1 MRRLIDL
8 IEAHH
13 SYDEL
18 SFDTKFQPVR
28 HGDTLRVYHGFR
40 DLANAV
46 ELARHGLSGKV
57 RAARVYS
64 YESDNNPYGLFV
76 TLSRKV
82 AEDFVGAYGAQA
94 IVEFNASTADLEAP
108 VWPGGSYTVQGQY
121 SQYFGHGAKGR
132 LARRNR
138 AADATKEID
147 QEVAR
152 DPERLDHVAQSDDRL
167 LTYLLTNSREHQAL
181 FVGHLDPN
189 QIAAWW
195 VRDDY
200 TQPWERI
207 SPEEF
212 LDRFKD
218 TKLSRDSRADDKLFT
233 PNEEFRGDEFISRL
247 RDRFGSSKE
256 EDFFREFVRTAWG
269 HIIESKN
276 RVQAFQQYFEA
287 YLWPKQ
293 YIPALKWMRA
303 EFGR

>member
-1 MRRLIDL
+1 M
-8 IEAHH
+8 
-13 SYDEL
+13 
-18 SFDTKFQPVR
+18 
-28 HGDTLRVYHGFR
+28 
-40 DLANAV
+40 
-46 ELARHGLSGKV
+46 
-57 RAARVYS
+57 
-64 YESDNNPYGLFV
+64 
-76 TLSRKV
+76 SRKV
-82 AEDFVGAYGAQA
+82 AEDFVGAHGAQA

-132 LARRNR
+132 LARKNR
-138 AADATKEID
+138 AMDAEKEID

-152 DPERLDHVAQSDDRL
+152 DPEQLDHVAKSDDRL

-200 TQPWERI
+200 RQSWERI
-207 SPEEF
+207 SSQEF
-212 LDRFKD
+212 IERFQE

-233 PNEEFRGDEFISRL
+233 PNEDFDGDQFIARL
-247 RDRFGSSKE
+247 RERFGSSKDDE
-256 EDFFREFVRTAWG
+256 FFRGFVSNAWQ
-269 HIIESKN
+269 HILESKN
-276 RVQAFQQYFEA
+276 RIQAFRHYFEA

-293 YIPALKWMRA
+293 FIPALKWMRG